1 MDTEPKSGHMY
12 HIYICIYIHTHMHIY
27 VYMRSCAPWHT
38 QNPNEVLFGP
48 AKSQAHDDDEDT
60 YGDAGVHT
68 DDQHGQMDR
77 SNNGHNDRDD
87 NSQDDSS
94 KDVQNNRSE

>member
-12 HIYICIYIHTHMHIY
+12 HIYMCIYIHTHMHIY
-27 VYMRSCAPWHT
+27 VYMRSCAHT

-68 DDQHGQMDR
+68 DDQDGQMDR

-94 KDVQNNRSE
+94 KDGQNNRSE